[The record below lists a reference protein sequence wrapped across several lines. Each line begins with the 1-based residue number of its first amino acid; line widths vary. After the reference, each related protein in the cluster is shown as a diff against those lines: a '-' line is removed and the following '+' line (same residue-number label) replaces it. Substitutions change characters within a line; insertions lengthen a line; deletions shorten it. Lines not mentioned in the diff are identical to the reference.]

1 VNYRSLTSESDKVLS
16 VAENFH
22 LNIRP
27 DVVCRRFRYAVC
39 RFSAA
44 CGLTGAKDELLL
56 AAARR
61 RGPLWVMTR
70 NTQVEQIA
78 SAVHSEA
85 GHSILAYF
93 PESAFAAPALRRI
106 FEVFRRLFV
115 VIPAASPWSSYRSE
129 FLRENVGIQF
139 LSLRQLLRA

>member
-1 VNYRSLTSESDKVLS
+1 
-16 VAENFH
+16 
-22 LNIRP
+22 
-27 DVVCRRFRYAVC
+27 
-39 RFSAA
+39 
-44 CGLTGAKDELLL
+44 
-56 AAARR
+56 
-61 RGPLWVMTR
+61 MTR

-139 LSLRQLLRA
+139 LSLRHLLLLQSFDFVCLKINALHRSYNWSCFMAALGADLSGQRRTIRVFQCPCGHTEAVSLQL

>member
-1 VNYRSLTSESDKVLS
+1 MRYISNIIIVNYRSLTYASDKVLS

-61 RGPLWVMTR
+61 RGPLWVMTDKTR
-70 NTQVEQIA
+70 IEHN
-78 SAVHSEA
+78 
-85 GHSILAYF
+85 
-93 PESAFAAPALRRI
+93 ESAFGLIATKK
-106 FEVFRRLFV
+106 
-115 VIPAASPWSSYRSE
+115 SCDKGY
-129 FLRENVGIQF
+129 
-139 LSLRQLLRA
+139 

>member
-1 VNYRSLTSESDKVLS
+1 MEY
-16 VAENFH
+16 FH
-22 LNIRP
+22 T
-27 DVVCRRFRYAVC
+27 A
-39 RFSAA
+39 
-44 CGLTGAKDELLL
+44 
-56 AAARR
+56 
-61 RGPLWVMTR
+61 WVMTR

-129 FLRENVGIQF
+129 FLREKVGIQF
-139 LSLRQLLRA
+139 LSLRQLLRT